1 MHGGGIKQNDPAIA
15 YTVKTL
21 LSVSPKKSGILYF
34 PVRTKSNAR
43 NNWALFTPSNSVNL
57 KPNGLIN
64 LNNTFRLHRDD
75 FHKADICPPFL
86 ISMNALFIC
95 SRNQWR
101 SPTAEAVFRRYPN
114 VQTRSAGTSPN
125 ARHTV
130 SINDITWADKV
141 FVMEQKHK
149 NRLSAQFSRALQHKE
164 IIVLDIPDDYRYMD
178 EELIEILK
186 ESVEPYL
193 SDS

>member
-1 MHGGGIKQNDPAIA
+1 M
-15 YTVKTL
+15 
-21 LSVSPKKSGILYF
+21 
-34 PVRTKSNAR
+34 
-43 NNWALFTPSNSVNL
+43 NL

-64 LNNTFRLHRDD
+64 LKNTFRFHRDD
-75 FHKADICPPFL
+75 FHEADIFPPFL

-130 SINDITWADKV
+130 SINDIAWADKV

-149 NRLSAQFSRALQHKE
+149 NRLSAQFPRALQNKE

>member
-1 MHGGGIKQNDPAIA
+1 MHGGGIRQNDPAIA

-75 FHKADICPPFL
+75 FHEADICPPFL

-101 SPTAEAVFRRYPN
+101 SPTAELVFRRYPN

-130 SINDITWADKV
+130 SAADIAWADKV

-149 NRLSAQFSRALQHKE
+149 NRLSAQFPRALRHKE

-178 EELIEILK
+178 EDLIGILK
-186 ESVEPYL
+186 GSVEHYL
-193 SDS
+193 PK

>member
-1 MHGGGIKQNDPAIA
+1 M
-15 YTVKTL
+15 
-21 LSVSPKKSGILYF
+21 
-34 PVRTKSNAR
+34 
-43 NNWALFTPSNSVNL
+43 FTPSGSMNL

-64 LNNTFRLHRDD
+64 LKNTFRFHRDD
-75 FHKADICPPFL
+75 FHEADIFPPFL